1 MHQCPNVSWV
11 NMGRISVNLL
21 LVLEPEQVLLEPP
34 ESDSSSRKRETDLYI
49 SCHILSY
56 LIISC
61 HIFSYLNVTYRNI
74 SYHIVS
80 YRVISCRILSCLII
94 SYLIISDHIFISWYT
109 QTGVKFEIGNIILIC
124 FWAEEDIC
132 FDARAQ
138 FQVPLDSH
146 SVDSTW
152 PVHSSMH

>member
-1 MHQCPNVSWV
+1 MSQRFLGQHGSHLCQSPAGAGARTGAAGAAWK
-11 NMGRISVNLL
+11 R
-21 LVLEPEQVLLEPP
+21 LVIEK
-34 ESDSSSRKRETDLYI
+34 KRDRPL
-49 SCHILSY
+49 HILSY

-94 SYLIISDHIFISWYT
+94 SYLIISDHIFISLYT